1 MGIRKTDAPT
11 IRQEP
16 EAPAPVPVSPVSH
29 PSSALR
35 LVDPADGFHPAEA
48 GASAAPLGSAAF
60 EQQLDMATGTRVTRG
75 NKVALLF
82 DGVNSFA
89 ERHRLIDSAIQSIH
103 LQTFIFNDDDTGWE
117 LARRLAKKSGEGV
130 KVRVIYDAVGS
141 NRAEDT
147 VFEFMKQHRV
157 EVRAYGDPLTHLF
170 SLNSRWHEKHLIVD
184 GQVSVEGGMNIANE
198 YAFGG
203 SGRLVFSRTE
213 QGTEPWR
220 DVDVRL
226 EGPAVNDAQAA
237 FLRNWKTLGG
247 EISEEELARLRP
259 THEPRGVASVR
270 VVQHRPDEDGDRNTR
285 QLYFQAIRSARE
297 CILIENAYFLPPKE
311 LHDALIDAAR
321 RGVAVQVMTNGHE
334 SNDLA
339 VVTDAARYFYDGL
352 IAAGVRI
359 YEKLG
364 GTLHAK
370 TATFDGLYSI
380 VGSMNLNGRS
390 DGQDSEVAVAINDP
404 IAAAALQK
412 RFAEGLAS
420 TKEVTAQELRGE
432 DFFTHLKQFSLSLLA
447 WTF

>member
-1 MGIRKTDAPT
+1 M
-11 IRQEP
+11 
-16 EAPAPVPVSPVSH
+16 
-29 PSSALR
+29 
-35 LVDPADGFHPAEA
+35 
-48 GASAAPLGSAAF
+48 
-60 EQQLDMATGTRVTRG
+60 
-75 NKVALLF
+75 
-82 DGVNSFA
+82 
-89 ERHRLIDSAIQSIH
+89 
-103 LQTFIFNDDDTGWE
+103 
-117 LARRLAKKSGEGV
+117 
-130 KVRVIYDAVGS
+130 
-141 NRAEDT
+141 
-147 VFEFMKQHRV
+147 
-157 EVRAYGDPLTHLF
+157 
-170 SLNSRWHEKHLIVD
+170 
-184 GQVSVEGGMNIANE
+184 
-198 YAFGG
+198 
-203 SGRLVFSRTE
+203 
-213 QGTEPWR
+213 
-220 DVDVRL
+220 
-226 EGPAVNDAQAA
+226 
-237 FLRNWKTLGG
+237 
-247 EISEEELARLRP
+247 
-259 THEPRGVASVR
+259 
-270 VVQHRPDEDGDRNTR
+270 VQHRPDEDGDRNTR
-285 QLYFQAIRSARE
+285 QLYLQAIRSARE
-297 CILIENAYFLPPKE
+297 SILIENAYFLPPKE

-352 IAAGVRI
+352 ISAGVRI